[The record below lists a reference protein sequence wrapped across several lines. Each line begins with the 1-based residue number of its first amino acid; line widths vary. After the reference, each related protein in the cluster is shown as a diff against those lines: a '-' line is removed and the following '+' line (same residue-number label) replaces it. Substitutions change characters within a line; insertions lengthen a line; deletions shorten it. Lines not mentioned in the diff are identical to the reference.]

1 MTDIIVPTLGES
13 ITTATV
19 AKWFKKEGD
28 AVAMDEPIV
37 ELETDK
43 VTVEVL
49 ATAAGAIE
57 KISAAEGDE
66 VEVNGVIGSIKDGA
80 AGAAKAEAPAP
91 AAAPSTPAAAA
102 PTGGNK
108 VMPAAAKVAA
118 DKGVDTSTIA
128 GSGKDGRVTKG
139 DVLGAPAGG
148 TTAPAAAAA
157 PTTGGQIEE
166 RVKMTKLRKTIAKR
180 LKESQDTAAILTT
193 FNEVDMS
200 AVMDLRKKHQEKF
213 VEKFGVKLGF
223 MSLFTKAAVN
233 ALQEIPSVNASI
245 EGDEVVYKK
254 YYNIGVAV
262 GTKQGLVVPV
272 IKNCEDKNYAEI
284 ELAIAAAGKKARDGS
299 LGMADMVGGSFTITN
314 GGIFGS
320 MLSTPII
327 NPPQTGIL
335 GMHNI
340 VQRPVAVNGEVVI
353 RPIMYIALSYDH
365 RLIDGG
371 EAVTFLVKIKEAIEN
386 PERLLLG
393 I

>member
-43 VTVEVL
+43 VTVEVN
-49 ATAAGAIE
+49 ATAAGALGAIA
-57 KISAAEGDE
+57 AAEGAE
-66 VEVNGVIGSIKDGA
+66 VEVGGILGSIKAGA
-80 AGAAKAEAPAP
+80 AGSSPAKAEAPQQSTTSNQ
-91 AAAPSTPAAAA
+91 PST
-102 PTGGNK
+102 NK
-108 VMPAAAKVAA
+108 VMPSASKVAA

-128 GSGKDGRVTKG
+128 GTGKDGRVTKG
-139 DVLGAPAGG
+139 DVLGADSA
-148 TTAPAAAAA
+148 APAAAAPA
-157 PTTGGQIEE
+157 AKGGNVEE
-166 RVKMTKLRKTIAKR
+166 RVKMTKLRQTIAKR
-180 LKESQDTAAILTT
+180 LKESQNTAAMLTT

-200 AVMDLRKKHQEKF
+200 EVMALRKKYQDKF
-213 VEKFGVKLGF
+213 VEKYGVKLGF

-233 ALQEIPSVNASI
+233 ALQEIPAVNASI
-245 EGDEVVYKK
+245 EGDEIVYKK

-272 IKNCEDKNYAEI
+272 IKNCEDKNYADIEI
-284 ELAIAAAGKKARDGS
+284 AIAEAGKKARDGS

-340 VQRPVAVNGEVVI
+340 VERPVAVNGQVVI

>member
-1 MTDIIVPTLGES
+1 MVDIIVPTLGES
-13 ITTATV
+13 ISSATV
-19 AKWFKKEGD
+19 AKWFKQAGD
-28 AVAMDEPIV
+28 SVAMDEPIV

-43 VTVEVL
+43 VTVEVN

-57 KISAAEGDE
+57 SIAANEGDE
-66 VEVNGVIGSIKDGA
+66 VDVGAILGSIKEGA
-80 AGAAKAEAPAP
+80 SGAAKAEEAPKAEAAPAK
-91 AAAPSTPAAAA
+91 AAA
-102 PTGGNK
+102 PTGDNK

-118 DKGVDTSTIA
+118 DKGVDTGSIA
-128 GSGKDGRVTKG
+128 GTGKDGRVTKG
-139 DVLGAPAGG
+139 DVLSAGSAPVAAS
-148 TTAPAAAAA
+148 APAAEA
-157 PTTGGQIEE
+157 GNVEE
-166 RVKMTKLRKTIAKR
+166 RVKMTKLRQTIAKR

-200 AVMDLRKKHQEKF
+200 AVMALRKKHQDKF

-340 VQRPVAVNGEVVI
+340 VERPVAVNGEVVI